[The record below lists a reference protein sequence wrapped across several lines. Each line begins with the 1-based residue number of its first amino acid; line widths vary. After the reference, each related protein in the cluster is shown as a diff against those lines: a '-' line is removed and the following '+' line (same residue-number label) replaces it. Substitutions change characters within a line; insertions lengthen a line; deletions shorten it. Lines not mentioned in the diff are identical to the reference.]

1 MRKQKILPEAA
12 PIYMI
17 KYSNTYLELDHLVGE
32 AHALLPND
40 VLHRHADVLKRQNC
54 RVGCLEECQEVLK
67 LIFPAA
73 PTCIPNFEMAD
84 LVIPLES
91 IGTTISDLFWCGLP
105 SLVFANRHAQSA
117 YKVKDGRQGSSF
129 KMSSCL
135 DLQPIGDPHLGAVDH
150 QVPAVPPGRRG
161 QRSHIAPSSGLTD
174 LNTISTNF

>member
-1 MRKQKILPEAA
+1 ML
-12 PIYMI
+12 

-40 VLHRHADVLKRQNC
+40 VLHRHADVFKRQNC
-54 RVGCLEECQEVLK
+54 RVGCLEECQRVKELS
-67 LIFPAA
+67 FPTA

-117 YKVKDGRQGSSF
+117 FKVKVG
-129 KMSSCL
+129 
-135 DLQPIGDPHLGAVDH
+135 
-150 QVPAVPPGRRG
+150 
-161 QRSHIAPSSGLTD
+161 
-174 LNTISTNF
+174 